1 MGAIQALI
9 KVNDTFKD
17 KKAKTIWFSVDKEAN
32 DENEPAK
39 TESLMSHGARLVKR
53 KDVVENEKEVK
64 AREAEKRWER

>member
-17 KKAKTIWFSVDKEAN
+17 EKDKATGFSVDKEAN
-32 DENEPAK
+32 DENKPAK
-39 TESLMSHGARLVKR
+39 TESLISHGARLIKR

-64 AREAEKRWER
+64 AREA